1 MRRLKQFEPLV
12 IHDFEER
19 IFHMESHA
27 HTYFE
32 IGYIYKGSGIHHLN
46 NNSIKYRSG
55 DVFLICPEDTHTFDI
70 RTSTRF
76 VFIKFTD
83 SYFELEGK
91 ICPESGPLYEP
102 TKLMRN
108 QLLKEKKLQLS
119 YPNTL
124 ILKNIIDI
132 IVVYKDLPNIS
143 YSHIIFHQVI
153 SLLGL
158 IKESLNK
165 FDTNYSLRDSG
176 QEQLISY
183 VHDHIYKPELIQ
195 IRNIAK
201 HFRIA
206 PSYFSAY
213 FKRKFGMG
221 YSEYV
226 NQYRAKLIETRM
238 LSKQYTLKQITEE
251 FGFTDESH
259 LSRFFKKHHQV
270 SPGSY
275 QKTVT
280 SSK

>member
-32 IGYIYKGSGIHHLN
+32 IGYIYKGSGIHYLN
-46 NNSIKYRSG
+46 NNSITYRSG
-55 DVFLICPEDTHTFDI
+55 DVFLICPEDSHTFDI
-70 RTSTRF
+70 RRSTRF

-83 SYFELEGK
+83 SYFELAGK
-91 ICPESGPLYEP
+91 TNMLFEP

-108 QLLKEKKLQLS
+108 QLLKEKKLKLA

-132 IVVYKDLPNIS
+132 IVAYKDLPNIS
-143 YSHIIFHQVI
+143 YSQIIFHQII
-153 SLLGL
+153 SLLAL

-165 FDTNYSLRDSG
+165 VDTNYSLRDTG

-183 VHDHIYKPELIQ
+183 VHDHIYKPELVQ
-195 IRNIAK
+195 VKNIAA
-201 HFRIA
+201 HFHIA
-206 PSYFSAY
+206 PSYFSAF
-213 FKRKFGMG
+213 FKRKFGTG
-221 YSEYV
+221 YSEYL
-226 NQYRAKLIETRM
+226 NQYRAKLVETRM

-259 LSRFFKKHHQV
+259 LSRFFKRHHQV

-275 QKTVT
+275 QKGVT
-280 SSK
+280 ASK